1 MDGSV
6 KRLITKL
13 RGGRREAVEDD
24 IAVEKRLR
32 VSVNG
37 REVLSLYCTPLMIR
51 ELVAGLVSTQGL
63 VEGQWCAD
71 DISILYGEEITAD
84 LTADITE
91 GAAPEA
97 AGATLTSGCAGG
109 VVFTERQKGLRAG
122 AFSIEAG
129 RLTGLYKA
137 FHGMPRLYRQT
148 GCVHSAGLSD
158 GKEILCTAED
168 IGRHNAVDK
177 AIGWALIEGVALGDK
192 IMLASGR
199 LTSEMLSK
207 CARWGMPM
215 VCSRAAPTDMAL
227 KIAADYEITVVGF
240 LRGEG
245 MNIYTHPERLL

>member
-6 KRLITKL
+6 KRLIARL

-37 REVLSLYCTPLMIR
+37 REVLSLYCTPIMIR

-84 LTADITE
+84 LTAS
-91 GAAPEA
+91 AAAEV

-109 VVFTERQKGLRAG
+109 VVFAERQKGIRAG

-137 FHGMPRLYRQT
+137 FHGMPGLYRQT

-158 GKEILCTAED
+158 GKEILCIAED

-207 CARWGMPM
+207 CARWGMPLL
-215 VCSRAAPTDMAL
+215 CSRAAPTDMAL
-227 KIAADYEITVVGF
+227 KIAGEYEITVVGF

-245 MNIYTHPERLL
+245 MNIYTHPERIL